1 MPVIDS
7 PGMRCAQAPGY
18 ELGARLWRA
27 SGAKGAESE
36 KWRYANRNQPLIRAI
51 VLSNLATLQYPH
63 PLIRLQP

>member
-1 MPVIDS
+1 
-7 PGMRCAQAPGY
+7 MRYLGRP
-18 ELGARLWRA
+18 LGARWCHAVLA
-27 SGAKGAESE
+27 IFAESE